1 MLPPSPVALTNGHGK
16 TGVPKTSIVTGSVS
30 PADTCNSRK
39 SPSPSGRHCSSPVC
53 NCNRSPQMSP
63 SLARSREMLK
73 VGMKRNMQFAI
84 IEHPQCED
92 EAAANSGDSMD
103 SLDDENFC
111 HIIQP
116 GEISCRF
123 LTRHRWAWHLFVGSH
138 IILCLLRGFSDG
150 E

>member
-1 MLPPSPVALTNGHGK
+1 
-16 TGVPKTSIVTGSVS
+16 
-30 PADTCNSRK
+30 
-39 SPSPSGRHCSSPVC
+39 
-53 NCNRSPQMSP
+53 MSP

-111 HIIQP
+111 HIVQP

-123 LTRHRWAWHLFVGSH
+123 LTLHRAWHLFVGISVL
-138 IILCLLRGFSDG
+138 LCFVRGFSDG